1 MPLSGIQTSRERAS
15 GTAERHHWPGM
26 RAAAEYCRR
35 TAPPRA
41 AAFWLAAGVLCLLF
55 FAAGT
60 PSPLYGI
67 YRAQLRFSA
76 TTLTAVFAIYAVVLL
91 LTLLVF
97 GSVSDYLGRRRVI
110 LAALTVTAGA
120 CVVFLA
126 AHSVGMLFAARVLQ
140 GVAVGAAT
148 GALGAALID
157 LQPEGSGLAP
167 LITTAA
173 PLLGLGAGAL
183 GSSAL
188 AQYGPAPTRLVWWLL
203 LGTSVAAAAGILA
216 IPEPGTRR
224 SGAPASLRPQVGVPR
239 QARGTFAT
247 AVPCL
252 IAVWA
257 LSGLYQSLGPSLAAQ
272 ITGSADLLWGG
283 LMVFLLTGVA
293 AAATVA
299 FHGVTPRTAMLSGCL
314 ALLAGVAVTFAAIA
328 TTAAAAF
335 LVGTA
340 VAGVGT
346 GLALLGVNRSLIAL
360 APPGQRARLI
370 AAIFIISFL
379 GLSIPAL
386 IAGVATA
393 HFGLHRTALAYCLAI
408 AALVAVAAGSLMLR
422 RTGPGHRSRGL
433 ARSALARPRASRAPG
448 PGESTVPAAA
458 RWLEGEGVT
467 QAGRR
472 FGVFGVPVERA
483 PTIVGFGVPA
493 APASTGR
500 GECGQAR
507 RNRAPALPEAILVS
521 V

>member
-1 MPLSGIQTSRERAS
+1 VSDTQTSRERAS
-15 GTAERHHWPGM
+15 GTAERHRWPGM
-26 RAAAEYCRR
+26 QAAAEHSRR
-35 TAPPRA
+35 TAPSRA
-41 AAFWLAAGVLCLLF
+41 AAFWLVAGVLCLLF

-67 YRAQLRFSA
+67 YRAQLRFST
-76 TTLTAVFAIYAVVLL
+76 TTLTAVFAIYALALL
-91 LTLLVF
+91 ITLLVF

-110 LAALTVTAGA
+110 LAAVMVSAGA
-120 CVVFLA
+120 CAVFLA
-126 AHSVGMLFAARVLQ
+126 AHSVGLLFAARALQ
-140 GVAVGAAT
+140 GLAVGTAT
-148 GALGAALID
+148 GALGAALLD
-157 LQPEGSGLAP
+157 LQPQGSGLAP

-203 LGTSVAAAAGILA
+203 LGASVAAAAGILA

-224 SGAPASLRPQVGVPR
+224 TGVLASLRPRVGVPR

-252 IAVWA
+252 TAVWA

-272 ITGSADLLWGG
+272 VTGSADLLWGG

-299 FHGVTPRTAMLSGCL
+299 FRGITPRTAMLAGCL
-314 ALLAGVAVTFAAIA
+314 VLLAGVAVTFAAITT
-328 TTAAAAF
+328 TTAATF
-335 LVGTA
+335 LAGTA

-346 GLALLGVNRSLIAL
+346 GLALLGVNRTLIAL

-379 GLSIPAL
+379 GLSVPAL

-393 HFGLHRTALAYCLAI
+393 HFGLHRTALAYCVAI
-408 AALVAVAAGSLMLR
+408 AALVAMAAGSLMLR
-422 RTGPGHRSRGL
+422 RRGPATGPNRR
-433 ARSALARPRASRAPG
+433 ARD
-448 PGESTVPAAA
+448 
-458 RWLEGEGVT
+458 
-467 QAGRR
+467 
-472 FGVFGVPVERA
+472 
-483 PTIVGFGVPA
+483 
-493 APASTGR
+493 
-500 GECGQAR
+500 
-507 RNRAPALPEAILVS
+507 
-521 V
+521 